1 MKPKS
6 LNPLSVMRAVRG
18 FTLTEMMIVVIV
30 AAILAVIAVPSFREF
45 VANQRIKNAS
55 FDLVSTLSFARSEAI
70 KRNANVSVNAAATG
84 WSDGWTVVEAAG
96 GTTLNQQNA
105 ISGLTISAGANTLTY
120 APNGR
125 LSTAQLTFEISVT
138 GVSAATP
145 RCISVDL
152 SGRPNSKLKSGGA
165 C

>member
-1 MKPKS
+1 MKPKF
-6 LNPLSVMRAVRG
+6 LNPRFVPHAMRG

-30 AAILAVIAVPSFREF
+30 AAILTVVAVPSFREF

-125 LSTAQLTFEISVT
+125 LSTAQLTFEISVA
-138 GVSAATP
+138 GVTAATP

-152 SGRPNSKLKSGGA
+152 SGRPNSKIKSGGA